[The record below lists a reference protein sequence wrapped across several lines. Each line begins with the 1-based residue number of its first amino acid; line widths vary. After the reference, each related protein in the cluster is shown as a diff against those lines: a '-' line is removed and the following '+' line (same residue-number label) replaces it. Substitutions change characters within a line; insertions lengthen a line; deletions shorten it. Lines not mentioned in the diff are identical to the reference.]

1 MATVI
6 ERAQG
11 RYEVRA
17 VEFGKVYRWCPERV
31 VVECDCGG
39 RPALTLRRTTCGCG
53 ADHADAVRADAVR
66 AELETLR
73 PPDEALRPWRYAE
86 EDEDAGLP
94 C

>member
-1 MATVI
+1 MVTVI

-11 RYEVRA
+11 RYEVQA

-31 VVECDCGG
+31 VVECGCGE
-39 RPALTLRRTTCGCG
+39 RPTLTLRNTACGCG
-53 ADHADAVRADAVR
+53 VDHAAVVR

-73 PPDEALRPWRYAE
+73 PGDEALRPWRYAG
-86 EDEDAGLP
+86 EDEDTGLP

>member
-1 MATVI
+1 MVTVI

-31 VVECDCGG
+31 VVECECGE
-39 RPALTLRRTTCGCG
+39 RPTLTQSRTVCGCG
-53 ADHADAVRADAVR
+53 FDHAAVVR
-66 AELETLR
+66 AELEALQ
-73 PPDEALRPWRYAE
+73 PGDEVLRPWRYDG